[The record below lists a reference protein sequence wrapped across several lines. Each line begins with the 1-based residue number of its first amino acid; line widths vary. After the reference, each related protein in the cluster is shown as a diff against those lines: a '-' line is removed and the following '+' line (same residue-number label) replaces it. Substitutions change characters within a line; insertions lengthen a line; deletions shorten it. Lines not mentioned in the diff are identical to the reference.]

1 MRCAFKSEGTHRSHH
16 EGACDRA
23 CLLLGGVELSLFSD
37 RVANCVQD
45 INQFA
50 G

>member
-1 MRCAFKSEGTHRSHH
+1 VKARIGLTTKVRAIERAFF
-16 EGACDRA
+16 
-23 CLLLGGVELSLFSD
+23 LGGVELSLFSD

-50 G
+50 R